1 MARSSRR
8 RRDVRTWRRWVREL
22 WTPILRARLSGVA
35 AAVLGV
41 VILAILA
48 TYHPSDPSFDA
59 ASPGPAA
66 NLLGGAEGQGFYQ
79 LMSDLPYERALIAV
93 VGVGVVLRRSEE
105 SL

>member
-66 NLLGGAEGQGFYQ
+66 NLLGPVGADIADIGFQ
-79 LMSDLPYERALIAV
+79 TLGLGAWAIGA
-93 VGVGVVLRRSEE
+93 
-105 SL
+105 